1 MTTTSPS
8 TSTATS
14 GYRATDSVRPTARRL
29 APHPDRL
36 LPPDAGLRDLSRSI
50 YQSVAGAPIY
60 SPHGHV
66 DAAIIAENRPFGNP
80 AELLITPDH
89 YVTRLI
95 HSYGI
100 GLDQLGVNTPEADPR
115 EIWRIFCSHWPIF
128 AGTVVRYW
136 FESELSEVFGL
147 TEQPSAQN
155 ADDLYDQLSEQ
166 LAKPEFRPRELFE
179 RFNIAVL
186 ATTDDPASDLSA
198 HQRLAAD
205 PDFTGA
211 VLPTFRADRYMSPA
225 APGWAGYLAELAAA
239 AGVDTDSYAGLVEA
253 LRNRRAY
260 FKENGAT
267 ATDSGMAD
275 AYAISLP
282 DAEAER
288 IHRAGLDGTVTPA
301 ESTAYRRNLLYQLA
315 TMSAEDGLVMQ
326 LHADVVR
333 NYDQVSFDTYG
344 PDTGHDLPGPAT
356 FTTGLRQVL
365 NEFGRSDTFRLVL
378 FTTDETS
385 FSQQIAPLAGFYP
398 SVYVGAPWW
407 FIDTPAAIGRF
418 RAAATDSAG
427 FGKTS
432 GFIDDTRA
440 YCSIPARHDMS
451 RRLDAGFLAG
461 LVATHQLDEDEAHE
475 IAGDLAGPIPVNT
488 FRLGRYAH

>member
-1 MTTTSPS
+1 MTTTSGLRTI
-8 TSTATS
+8 TS
-14 GYRATDSVRPTARRL
+14 ARRL

-36 LPPDAGLRDLSRSI
+36 LPADRGLRDLARSI
-50 YQSVAGAPIY
+50 YQQVAGAPIY

-66 DAAIIAENRPFGNP
+66 DAAIIADNRPFGNP

-95 HSYGI
+95 HAYGI
-100 GLDQLGVNTPEADPR
+100 GLDQLGVNTPSADPR
-115 EIWRIFCSHWPIF
+115 EIWRIFCAHWHIF

-136 FESELSEVFGL
+136 FESEFFDVFGL
-147 TEQPSAQN
+147 TEQPSAEN
-155 ADDLYDQLSEQ
+155 ADDLYDQLSEK
-166 LAKPEFRPRELFE
+166 LAQPDFRPRELFD

-198 HQRLAAD
+198 HQLLAAD
-205 PDFTGA
+205 PDFAGA
-211 VLPTFRADRYMSPA
+211 VVPTFRADRYMSPDAKGWSA
-225 APGWAGYLAELAAA
+225 ALNELAAV
-239 AGVDTDSYAGLVEA
+239 AGVDTGSYAGLVEA

-260 FKENGAT
+260 FKENGCT

-275 AYAISLP
+275 AYAIPL
-282 DAEAER
+282 AGTEAER
-288 IHRAGLDGTVTPA
+288 IHKAGLDGTITAA
-301 ESTAYRRNLLYQLA
+301 ESASYRRNLLYQLA
-315 TMSAEDGLVMQ
+315 AMSAEDGLVMQ

-333 NYDQVSFDTYG
+333 NYDQASFEAYG

-356 FTTGLRQVL
+356 FTAGLRQVL
-365 NEFGRSDTFRLVL
+365 NDFGRSDTFRLVL

-461 LVATHQLDEDEAHE
+461 LVATHQLGEDEAHQ
-475 IAGDLAGPIPVNT
+475 IAGDLAGRIPINT
-488 FRLGRYAH
+488 FRLDRYAR

>member
-1 MTTTSPS
+1 M
-8 TSTATS
+8 TATS
-14 GYRATDSVRPTARRL
+14 GLRATATVRSL

-36 LPPDAGLRDLSRSI
+36 LPADAGLRDLARSI
-50 YQSVAGAPIY
+50 YQQVADGPIY

-66 DAAIIAENRPFGNP
+66 DPAIIAENRPFGNP

-95 HSYGI
+95 HAYGV
-100 GLDQLGVNTPEADPR
+100 GLDQLGVNNPDADPR
-115 EIWRIFCSHWPIF
+115 EIWRIFCEHWHVF

-136 FESELSEVFGL
+136 FESELSEVFGI
-147 TEQPSAQN
+147 TVQPSAET
-155 ADDLYDQLSEQ
+155 ADDIYDQLTEQ

-198 HQRLAAD
+198 HQLLATD
-205 PDFTGA
+205 PDFNGA
-211 VLPTFRADRYMSPA
+211 VVPTFRADRYMSPDVR
-225 APGWAGYLAELAAA
+225 GWKGFLDELAAA
-239 AGVDTDSYAGLVEA
+239 ADVDTGSYAGLLEA

-260 FKENGAT
+260 FKDNGAT
-267 ATDSGMAD
+267 ATDSGMPD
-275 AYAISLP
+275 AYAVPLGE
-282 DAEAER
+282 AEAER
-288 IHRAGLDGTVTPA
+288 IHRAGLDGTVTA
-301 ESTAYRRNLLYQLA
+301 EESAAYRRNLLYQLA
-315 TMSAEDGLVMQ
+315 AMSAEDGLVMQ

-333 NYDQVSFDTYG
+333 NYDRASFEKYG

-356 FTTGLRQVL
+356 FTAGLRRVL
-365 NEFGRSDTFRLVL
+365 NDFGRSETFRLVL
-378 FTTDETS
+378 FTTDETA

-407 FIDTPAAIGRF
+407 FIDTPAAISRF

-461 LVATHQLDEDEAHE
+461 LVATHQLAEDEAHE
-475 IAGDLAGPIPVNT
+475 IAADLAGRIPVNT
-488 FRLGRYAH
+488 FRLQKYL

>member
-1 MTTTSPS
+1 M
-8 TSTATS
+8 TATS
-14 GYRATDSVRPTARRL
+14 GLRATATVRPL

-36 LPPDAGLRDLSRSI
+36 LPADPGLRDLARSI
-50 YQSVAGAPIY
+50 YQQVAGAPIY

-95 HSYGI
+95 HAYGV
-100 GLDQLGVNTPEADPR
+100 GLDQLGVKNPDADPR
-115 EIWRIFCSHWPIF
+115 EVWRIFCSHWHVF

-136 FESELSEVFGL
+136 FENELSDVFGI
-147 TEQPSAQN
+147 TVQPSAET
-155 ADDLYDQLSEQ
+155 ADDIYDQLTEQ
-166 LAKPEFRPRELFE
+166 LAKPEFRPRELFR

-198 HQRLAAD
+198 HRLLAAD
-205 PDFTGA
+205 PDFSGA
-211 VLPTFRADRYMSPA
+211 VVPTFRADRYMSPNV
-225 APGWAGYLAELAAA
+225 PGWKGSLDELAAA
-239 AGVDTDSYAGLVEA
+239 SGVDTGSYTGLIEA

-260 FKENGAT
+260 FKANGAT
-267 ATDSGMAD
+267 ATDSGMPD
-275 AYAISLP
+275 AYALP
-282 DAEAER
+282 LSDAEAER
-288 IHRAGLDGTVTPA
+288 IHRAAQHGTVTA
-301 ESTAYRRNLLYQLA
+301 DEAAAYRRNLLYQLA
-315 TMSAEDGLVMQ
+315 AMSAEDGLVMQ

-333 NYDQVSFDTYG
+333 NYDQASFEKYG

-356 FTTGLRQVL
+356 FTAGLRQVL
-365 NEFGRSDTFRLVL
+365 NDFGRSETFRLVL
-378 FTTDETS
+378 FTTDETA
-385 FSQQIAPLAGFYP
+385 FSQQIAPIAGFYP

-451 RRLDAGFLAG
+451 RRIDAGFLAG
-461 LVATHQLDEDEAHE
+461 LVATHQLAEDEAYE
-475 IAGDLAGPIPVNT
+475 IAGDLAGRIPVNT
-488 FRLGRYAH
+488 FRLENYV

>member
-1 MTTTSPS
+1 M
-8 TSTATS
+8 TATS
-14 GYRATDSVRPTARRL
+14 SLRASAATRPL

-36 LPPDAGLRDLSRSI
+36 LPADPGVRDLARSI
-50 YQSVAGAPIY
+50 YQQVAGAPIY

-95 HSYGI
+95 HAYGV
-100 GLDQLGVNTPEADPR
+100 GLDQLGVRNPDADPR
-115 EIWRIFCSHWPIF
+115 EIWRIFAHHWHVF

-136 FESELSEVFGL
+136 FESELSEVFGI
-147 TEQPSAQN
+147 TVQPSAET
-155 ADDLYDQLSEQ
+155 ADEIYDQLSEQ
-166 LAKPEFRPRELFE
+166 LAKPEFQPRELFQ
-179 RFNIAVL
+179 RFNISVL
-186 ATTDDPASDLSA
+186 ATTDDPSADLSA
-198 HQRLAAD
+198 HQQLAAD
-205 PDFTGA
+205 PDFNGA
-211 VLPTFRADRYMSPA
+211 VVPTFRADRYMSPNV
-225 APGWAGYLAELAAA
+225 PGWKGFLGELAAA
-239 AGVDTDSYAGLVEA
+239 SGIDTGSYAGLIEA

-267 ATDSGMAD
+267 ATDSGMPD
-275 AYAISLP
+275 AYAEPLP
-282 DAEAER
+282 ATEAER
-288 IHRAGLDGTVTPA
+288 IHRSGLDGTVTTA
-301 ESTAYRRNLLYQLA
+301 ESAAYRRNLLYQLA
-315 TMSAEDGLVMQ
+315 AMSAEDGLVMQ

-333 NYDQVSFDTYG
+333 NYDQVSFDKYG

-356 FTTGLRQVL
+356 FTTGLRRVL
-365 NEFGRSDTFRLVL
+365 NDFGRSDTFRLVL
-378 FTTDETS
+378 FTTDETA
-385 FSQQIAPLAGFYP
+385 FSREIAPIAGFYP
-398 SVYVGAPWW
+398 SVFVGAPWW
-407 FIDTPAAIGRF
+407 FIDTPAAISRF

-461 LVATHQLDEDEAHE
+461 LVATHQLAEDEAHQ
-475 IAGDLAGPIPVNT
+475 IAGDLAGRIPVNT
-488 FRLGRYAH
+488 FRLEKYLG

>member
-1 MTTTSPS
+1 MTTTTGRPAS
-8 TSTATS
+8 TP
-14 GYRATDSVRPTARRL
+14 VRPPVRAL

-36 LPPDAGLRDLSRSI
+36 LPADTGLRDLARSI
-50 YQSVAGAPIY
+50 YQQVSGAPIY

-66 DAAIIAENRPFGNP
+66 DAAVLAENRPFGNP

-95 HSYGI
+95 HAYGV
-100 GLDQLGVNTPEADPR
+100 GLDQLGVNTPDADPR
-115 EIWRIFCSHWPIF
+115 EIWRLFCSHWHVF

-147 TEQPSAQN
+147 TVQPSAET

-166 LAKPEFRPRELFE
+166 LARPDFRPRELFD

-198 HQRLAAD
+198 HQLLAAD
-205 PDFTGA
+205 PDFTGTA
-211 VLPTFRADRYMSPA
+211 VPTFRADRYMTPNV
-225 APGWAGYLAELAAA
+225 PGWKGFLEELAAA
-239 AGVDTDSYAGLVEA
+239 ADIDTGSYAGLVEA

-260 FKENGAT
+260 FKQNGGT
-267 ATDSGMAD
+267 ATDSGTAD
-275 AYAISLP
+275 AYAIPLP

-288 IHRAGLDGTVTPA
+288 IHRAALGGSVAPDEVV
-301 ESTAYRRNLLYQLA
+301 AYRRNLLYQLA
-315 TMSAEDGLVMQ
+315 AMSAEDGLVMQ

-333 NYDQVSFDTYG
+333 NYDQASFAAYG

-356 FTTGLRQVL
+356 FTAGLRQVL
-365 NEFGRSDTFRLVL
+365 NDFGRSDTFRIVL

-407 FIDTPAAIGRF
+407 FIDTPAAISRF

-461 LVATHQLDEDEAHE
+461 LVATHQLGEDEAYE
-475 IAGDLAGPIPVNT
+475 IAGDLAGSVPVNT
-488 FRLGRYAH
+488 FRLEKYVRS